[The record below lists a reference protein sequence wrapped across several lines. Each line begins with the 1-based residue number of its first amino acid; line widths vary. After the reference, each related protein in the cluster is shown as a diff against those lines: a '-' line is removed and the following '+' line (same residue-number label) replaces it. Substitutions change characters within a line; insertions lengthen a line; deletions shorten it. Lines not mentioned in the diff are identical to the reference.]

1 MITND
6 SIQKVLT
13 HTDIVEVIGHFM
25 QLKKRGS
32 NYIGNCPFHNEKT
45 PSFNVN
51 PAKNIFKCFGCG
63 KGGDSVTFLEEHEKF
78 SFVEAIRWLADFY
91 KIELEESAPS
101 EAYVAHQ
108 QVEESLRIINDFAAQ
123 YFKNN
128 LLHTDEGQDIGLS
141 YFRERGFSNAT
152 IDKFM
157 LGYSLEQWDA
167 FLVSAL
173 AKGFDKNLL
182 EKAGLIKVRPD
193 RVYDSYRGR
202 VIFPIFSNTGKIL
215 GFGARIL
222 KKTEKAPKYVNSPE
236 NELYVKNR
244 VLYGLYQSR
253 KAINDKQ
260 ECFLVEGYTDVIS
273 LHQAGIENV
282 VSSSG
287 TSLTTGQLKQIG
299 NLTKNLTIL
308 YDGDAAGI
316 KAALRGLDMA
326 IEENFI
332 VKLVL
337 LPEGE
342 DPDSFVQKN
351 GSDAFETYVA
361 GNKVDIID
369 FMMEQGLKEAQ
380 NDPFKKSAVANEIA
394 ATVAKIDKSK
404 NLGLHLHYIK
414 EASAKLN
421 IDEEAFVG
429 IVNNFIRERLKK
441 PAKEDQA
448 PVHTPPVFEEPI
460 LDEYGQIV
468 SMPESAS
475 LNLYKKEHKEEW
487 QLIKML
493 IEHGDKMYEAG
504 KTVAAYFF
512 EEIDISIFEE
522 PMAHDIAMIYYKYW
536 QDNKAFP
543 PLSFFTNYA
552 MKSIKEKVIDLI
564 QMQFDLSENWQLKY
578 NIETPDTEANYLEDV
593 KSSFSYFK
601 LKLLLK
607 YIAENLEELKLCKEP
622 AKQEQLARTNILLKE
637 QLKQLMAVV
646 IVK

>member
-13 HTDIVEVIGHFM
+13 HADIVEVIGHFM

-78 SFVEAIRWLADFY
+78 SFVEAVRWLADFY

-128 LLHTDEGQDIGLS
+128 LLNTEEGQNIGLS

-152 IDKFM
+152 IEKFM

-167 FLVSAL
+167 FMVSAL

-351 GSDAFETYVA
+351 GNAAFETYVA

-414 EASAKLN
+414 EASTKLN

-441 PAKEDQA
+441 PAKEEQA
-448 PVHTPPVFEEPI
+448 AVYTPQTFDEPI

-468 SMPESAS
+468 SMPEETS

-493 IEHGDKMYEAG
+493 IEHGDKIYESG
-504 KTVAAYFF
+504 QTVASHFF

-522 PMAHDIAMIYYKYW
+522 PMAHDIAMIYYNYW

-564 QMQFDLSENWQLKY
+564 QVQFTPSENWQLKY
-578 NIETPDTEANYLEDV
+578 NIEIPDTEANYLDDV
-593 KSSFSYFK
+593 ISSFAYFK
-601 LKLLLK
+601 LKLLRK
-607 YIAENLEELKLCKEP
+607 YIAENLDELKLCQDP
-622 AKQEQLARTNILLKE
+622 AKVEQLVKTNLLLKQQE
-637 QLKQLMAVV
+637 KQLMAVV

>member
-1 MITND
+1 MIIND

-63 KGGDSVTFLEEHEKF
+63 KGGDAVTFIEEHEKF
-78 SFVEAIRWLADFY
+78 SFVEAVRWLADFY
-91 KIELEESAPS
+91 KIELEETAPT
-101 EAYVAHQ
+101 EAYVAQQ
-108 QVEESLRIINDFAAQ
+108 QVEESLRIVNDFAAN

-128 LLHTDEGQDIGLS
+128 LLNTEEGQNIGLS

-152 IDKFM
+152 IEKFM
-157 LGYSLEQWDA
+157 LGYSFEQWDA

-173 AKGFDKNLL
+173 AKGYDKNIL

-222 KKTEKAPKYVNSPE
+222 KKNDKAPKYVNSPE

-273 LHQAGIENV
+273 LHQAGVENV

-342 DPDSFVQKN
+342 DPDSFVQAK
-351 GSDAFETYVA
+351 GSAAFEDYVKA
-361 GNKVDIID
+361 HKVDVVD
-369 FMMEQGLKEAQ
+369 FMMEQGLKEAN
-380 NDPFKKSAVANEIA
+380 NDPFKKSAVVNEIA

-414 EASAKLN
+414 EASSKLG
-421 IDEEAFVG
+421 IDEDAFVG

-441 PAKEDQA
+441 PVKEEVVNA
-448 PVHTPPVFEEPI
+448 PPPSFADEPI

-468 SMPESAS
+468 TPDAPPAV
-475 LNLYKKEHKEEW
+475 NLFQQDHKEEW

-493 IEHGDKMYEAG
+493 IEHGNKNYEEG
-504 KTVAAYFF
+504 KTVATYFF
-512 EEIDISIFEE
+512 EEIDLSIFEDA
-522 PMAHDIAMIYYKYW
+522 MAHDIAMMYYNYW
-536 QDNKAFP
+536 QDNSAFP
-543 PLSFFTNYA
+543 PLSFFTNHS

-564 QMQFDLSENWQLKY
+564 QVEHTPSENWLLKY
-578 NIETPDTEANYLEDV
+578 KIEIPDTEANYLDDV
-593 KSSFSYFK
+593 KSSFAYFK
-601 LKLLLK
+601 LKLLRK
-607 YIAENLEELKLCKEP
+607 FIEENLNELKACKEE
-622 AKQEQLARTNILLKE
+622 AKVEQLVRTNLLLKQQE
-637 QLKQLMAVV
+637 KQLMDIV
-646 IVK
+646 IVR

>member
-13 HTDIVEVIGHFM
+13 HADIVEVIGHFM
-25 QLKKRGS
+25 QLKKRGA

-91 KIELEESAPS
+91 KVELEESAPS

-123 YFKNN
+123 YFKHN
-128 LLHTDEGQDIGLS
+128 LLHTEEGQNIGLS

-167 FLVSAL
+167 FLGAAL
-173 AKGFDKNLL
+173 AKGFDKSLL

-202 VIFPIFSNTGKIL
+202 VVFPIFSNTGKIL

-351 GSDAFETYVA
+351 GSAAFETYVA

-394 ATVAKIDKSK
+394 ATVAKIDKGK

-414 EASAKLN
+414 EASTKLN

-429 IVNNFIRERLKK
+429 IVNTFIRERLKK
-441 PAKEDQA
+441 PVKEEQA
-448 PVHTPPVFEEPI
+448 PVYTPQPVTEPI

-468 SMPESAS
+468 SMPEEAS

-504 KTVAAYFF
+504 KTVATHFF

-564 QMQFDLSENWQLKY
+564 QVEFTPSENWQLKY
-578 NIETPDTEANYLEDV
+578 NIEIPDTEANYMEDV
-593 KSSFSYFK
+593 TSSFAYFK
-601 LKLLLK
+601 LKLLRK
-607 YIAENLEELKLCKEP
+607 YVAENLDELKGCKDP
-622 AKQEQLARTNILLKE
+622 AKVEQLVKTNLLLKQQE
-637 QLKQLMAVV
+637 KQLMAVV

>member
-13 HTDIVEVIGHFM
+13 HADIVEVIGHFM
-25 QLKKRGS
+25 QLKKRGA

-108 QVEESLRIINDFAAQ
+108 QVEESLRIINDFATQ

-128 LLHTDEGQDIGLS
+128 LLHTEEGQNIGLS

-152 IDKFM
+152 IEKFM

-173 AKGFDKNLL
+173 AKGFDKSLL

-351 GSDAFETYVA
+351 GSAAFETYVA

-441 PAKEDQA
+441 PAKEEQA
-448 PVHTPPVFEEPI
+448 PVYTPQTFDEPI

-468 SMPESAS
+468 SMPEEAS

-504 KTVAAYFF
+504 KTVATHFF

-564 QMQFDLSENWQLKY
+564 QVEFTPSENWQLKY
-578 NIETPDTEANYLEDV
+578 NIEIPDTEANYLDDV
-593 KSSFSYFK
+593 ISSFAYFK
-601 LKLLLK
+601 LKLLRK
-607 YIAENLEELKLCKEP
+607 YIGENLEELKLCKDP
-622 AKQEQLARTNILLKE
+622 AKVEQLVKTNLLLKQQE
-637 QLKQLMAVV
+637 KQLMSVV